1 VGKEQFISMITN
13 IVLPLFTGS
22 QIIGE
27 EPSSSR
33 DFEAAQGANGTMLI
47 KPTKADE
54 YRLIIKRNQPFKSND
69 IELVKS
75 IIYELV
81 LISSLGIKESAYL
94 QKLQHSAIEKA
105 ICFSLSENCGHTL
118 LELLSEMTKWAERTY
133 EGKDLTFGFV
143 INETSLSQNPLS
155 NLHFSKLLSNDFMAL
170 LSDGVKSTI
179 EFDRNGFLIGYYALK
194 PRSNLLICPQKYLPF
209 ASYCSANKIGVTL
222 NEKGDMM
229 IFKNNTLVFAK
240 RRGMWNSFNHETL
253 IDLLSNKTIHTIK
266 EIRKNIYITALDVS
280 FAGNG
285 GCIVYLNKDNSNTN
299 QVLNCIDSNDILTEF
314 HYNQKKKL
322 EREEAEKLY
331 NFFNRPITPSNESV
345 SFKNYIAD
353 DKSVKTSSII
363 SIIAGRKFHELNR
376 KLREELVSMDGA
388 IIIDYDGTIIACGA
402 IIKIEAGS
410 SGGGRLAAAKTLAKF
425 GTSLKISTD
434 GIIQGFAFDKRGN
447 KVKHIFTIG

>member
-1 VGKEQFISMITN
+1 MNKEQFTSMITN

-22 QIIGE
+22 SIIGE

-33 DFEAAQGANGTMLI
+33 DFEAAQGPNGTMLI

-69 IELVKS
+69 IDLVKS
-75 IIYELV
+75 IISELV

-94 QKLQHSAIEKA
+94 NRLQHSAIEKA
-105 ICFSLSENCGHTL
+105 ICFSLSENSGHSL

-133 EGKDLTFGFV
+133 EGKDLTFGFA
-143 INETSLSQNPLS
+143 INDTINSQNPMP
-155 NLHFSKLLSNDFMAL
+155 NLHFSRLLSNDFMAL
-170 LSDGVKSTI
+170 LSDGIKSTI
-179 EFDRNGFLIGYYALK
+179 EFDKNGFLIGYYALK
-194 PRSNLLICPQKYLPF
+194 LRSNLLICPQKYLPF

-240 RRGMWNSFNHETL
+240 RRGIWNSFNHEAL

-285 GCIVYLNKDNSNTN
+285 GCIVYLNKDKSNTN
-299 QVLNCIDSNDILTEF
+299 QVLNCIDSSDILTEF
-314 HYNQKKKL
+314 YYNQKRKL

-331 NFFNRPITPSNESV
+331 NFFNKPIINNENIT
-345 SFKNYIAD
+345 FKNYISD
-353 DKSVKTSSII
+353 DKSVKTASII

-376 KLREELVSMDGA
+376 KLREELVAMDGA
-388 IIIDYDGTIIACGA
+388 IVIDYDGTIIACGA

-410 SGGGRLAAAKTLAKF
+410 SGGGRLAAAKTLARF

>member
-1 VGKEQFISMITN
+1 MNKEQFTSMITN

-22 QIIGE
+22 SIIGE

-33 DFEAAQGANGTMLI
+33 DFEAAQGQNGTMLI

-69 IELVKS
+69 IDLVKS
-75 IIYELV
+75 IISELV

-94 QKLQHSAIEKA
+94 HRLQHSAIEKA
-105 ICFSLSENCGHTL
+105 ICFSLSENSGHTL

-133 EGKDLTFGFV
+133 EGKDLTFGFA
-143 INETSLSQNPLS
+143 INDTITSQNPMP
-155 NLHFSKLLSNDFMAL
+155 NLHFSRLLSNDFMAL

-179 EFDRNGFLIGYYALK
+179 EFDKNGFLIGYYALK
-194 PRSNLLICPQKYLPF
+194 LRSNLLICPQKYLPF

-240 RRGMWNSFNHETL
+240 RRGIWNSFNHEAL

-285 GCIVYLNKDNSNTN
+285 GCIVYLNKDKSNTN
-299 QVLNCIDSNDILTEF
+299 QVLNCIDSSDVLTEF
-314 HYNQKKKL
+314 FYNQKKKL

-331 NFFNRPITPSNESV
+331 NFFNKPIINNENIT
-345 SFKNYIAD
+345 FKNYISD
-353 DKSVKTSSII
+353 DKSVKTASII

-376 KLREELVSMDGA
+376 KLREELVAMDGA
-388 IIIDYDGTIIACGA
+388 IVIDYDGTIIACGA

-410 SGGGRLAAAKTLAKF
+410 SGGGRLAAAKTLARF